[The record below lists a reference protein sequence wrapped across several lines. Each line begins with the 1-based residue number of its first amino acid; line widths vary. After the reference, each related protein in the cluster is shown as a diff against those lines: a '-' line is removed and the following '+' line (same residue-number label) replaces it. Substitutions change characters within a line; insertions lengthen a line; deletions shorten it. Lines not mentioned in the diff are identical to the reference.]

1 MEKIFTSREM
11 KQIEAMSNS
20 EGMTY
25 MRLMENAG
33 SAAYN
38 VLRKQYGI
46 TSGKVVVLCGNGNNG
61 GDGFV
66 VARKLYDNG
75 IDCAVVLVSGEPKTV
90 EAISMYNRVRE
101 RDIAVVDFEKETKTA
116 YLAIS
121 QSDVVVDAVYG
132 TGFHGKLKYNV
143 KELFS
148 FVNNVGKRTFSLDVP
163 SGMNADDACVEEVCI
178 QPNGTVVFAAYKPA
192 HKLGK
197 TKEMCGEQTLV
208 DIGIDPKLYN
218 SIPLSISVMNED
230 SVSQML
236 KKRSPF
242 GNKGTFGKLLDISG
256 SFGMSGAAAMS
267 VMSAMRSGVGLATLA
282 TTQRL
287 AENLIPLLLECTM
300 LPLKE
305 TENGNISAENAER
318 ILKTAENYSAILV
331 GCGMGNNEDTRKIV
345 ERLVNEQ
352 EKPIII
358 DADGINV
365 LSQSI
370 NILKESKAD
379 IILTPHIG
387 EFARLIGTSV
397 EEVKNRRF
405 GLARDFATEYNVT
418 LVLKDSTTLIATPD
432 SKLLINCN
440 ANSGLAK
447 GGSGDV
453 LAGIIASFCAQ
464 GYSPETASAL
474 GVYIHMTA
482 AAISA
487 ARLGEHS
494 MLARDVIDDI
504 AFAFK
509 KIEGK
514 G

>member
-1 MEKIFTSREM
+1 
-11 KQIEAMSNS
+11 
-20 EGMTY
+20 
-25 MRLMENAG
+25 
-33 SAAYN
+33 
-38 VLRKQYGI
+38 
-46 TSGKVVVLCGNGNNG
+46 
-61 GDGFV
+61 
-66 VARKLYDNG
+66 
-75 IDCAVVLVSGEPKTV
+75 
-90 EAISMYNRVRE
+90 
-101 RDIAVVDFEKETKTA
+101 
-116 YLAIS
+116 
-121 QSDVVVDAVYG
+121 
-132 TGFHGKLKYNV
+132 
-143 KELFS
+143 
-148 FVNNVGKRTFSLDVP
+148 
-163 SGMNADDACVEEVCI
+163 
-178 QPNGTVVFAAYKPA
+178 
-192 HKLGK
+192 
-197 TKEMCGEQTLV
+197 
-208 DIGIDPKLYN
+208 
-218 SIPLSISVMNED
+218 
-230 SVSQML
+230 
-236 KKRSPF
+236 
-242 GNKGTFGKLLDISG
+242 
-256 SFGMSGAAAMS
+256 
-267 VMSAMRSGVGLATLA
+267 
-282 TTQRL
+282 
-287 AENLIPLLLECTM
+287 M

-318 ILKTAENYSAILV
+318 ILKTAESYSAILV

-352 EKPIII
+352 EKPIVI

>member
-1 MEKIFTSREM
+1 VEKIFTSREM

-75 IDCAVVLVSGEPKTV
+75 IDCAVVLVIGEPKTV

-242 GNKGTFGKLLDISG
+242 GN
-256 SFGMSGAAAMS
+256 
-267 VMSAMRSGVGLATLA
+267 
-282 TTQRL
+282 
-287 AENLIPLLLECTM
+287 
-300 LPLKE
+300 
-305 TENGNISAENAER
+305 
-318 ILKTAENYSAILV
+318 
-331 GCGMGNNEDTRKIV
+331 
-345 ERLVNEQ
+345 
-352 EKPIII
+352 
-358 DADGINV
+358 
-365 LSQSI
+365 
-370 NILKESKAD
+370 
-379 IILTPHIG
+379 
-387 EFARLIGTSV
+387 
-397 EEVKNRRF
+397 
-405 GLARDFATEYNVT
+405 
-418 LVLKDSTTLIATPD
+418 
-432 SKLLINCN
+432 
-440 ANSGLAK
+440 
-447 GGSGDV
+447 
-453 LAGIIASFCAQ
+453 
-464 GYSPETASAL
+464 
-474 GVYIHMTA
+474 
-482 AAISA
+482 
-487 ARLGEHS
+487 
-494 MLARDVIDDI
+494 
-504 AFAFK
+504 
-509 KIEGK
+509 
-514 G
+514 